1 MWKTKRFTA
10 KWFSMWQQSLKL
22 FRSFYHL
29 LESLQTTAQNA
40 SSRSPAGRAH
50 SRARG
55 TKAALCSLCQTKR
68 YMWTQLGLKPPRL
81 FLIFPLTGRAEVFET
96 RLGRPPFQWKLPPF
110 RDATSPFKAL
120 CTWNPPIT
128 SASPCFL
135 SSSSSKTRLKQLQ
148 ISTTNLLSCRGQG
161 SGADVFLWKGH
172 GKEGPAWALP
182 LLSSCN
188 ATSGTP
194 EVGGGEAEQSTNE
207 SYCPLVVYCLLSPRT
222 PCPLINTNKKIN
234 SLGKREWLCCHIM

>member
-1 MWKTKRFTA
+1 M
-10 KWFSMWQQSLKL
+10 KL

-68 YMWTQLGLKPPRL
+68 YTWTQLGLKPPRL
-81 FLIFPLTGRAEVFET
+81 FLIFPLTGRAEVFEM

-110 RDATSPFKAL
+110 RDATSPPLKPFAHE
-120 CTWNPPIT
+120 TPQYPF
-128 SASPCFL
+128 ASPCFL

-161 SGADVFLWKGH
+161 SGADIFVWKGH
-172 GKEGPAWALP
+172 GKEGPA
-182 LLSSCN
+182 
-188 ATSGTP
+188 
-194 EVGGGEAEQSTNE
+194 
-207 SYCPLVVYCLLSPRT
+207 
-222 PCPLINTNKKIN
+222 
-234 SLGKREWLCCHIM
+234 